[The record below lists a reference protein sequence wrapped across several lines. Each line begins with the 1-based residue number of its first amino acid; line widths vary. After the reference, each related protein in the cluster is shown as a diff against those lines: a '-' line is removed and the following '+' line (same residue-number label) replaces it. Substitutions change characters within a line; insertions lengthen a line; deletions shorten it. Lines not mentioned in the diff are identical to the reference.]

1 MVEEEV
7 YIEQPIG
14 YVKKRHRTQGS
25 MTTFRRT
32 ASLSVHTSM
41 FEDFKRSMVKEFEM
55 TDVGLMAYFR
65 GQTESGIY
73 ISQKKYARQILE
85 RFKMSGCNPV
95 RTPVETWNKKLRR
108 ETKGEPVDPTMFK
121 SIVGS
126 LRYLTFTRPDIPY
139 GVSLISRYMEMPKQE
154 HFIAAKRILR

>member
-65 GQTESGIY
+65 GVFKIKRKVES
-73 ISQKKYARQILE
+73 ISHKRSMQGRYSK
-85 RFKMSGCNPV
+85 G
-95 RTPVETWNKKLRR
+95 LR
-108 ETKGEPVDPTMFK
+108 
-121 SIVGS
+121 
-126 LRYLTFTRPDIPY
+126 
-139 GVSLISRYMEMPKQE
+139 
-154 HFIAAKRILR
+154 